1 MSDCL
6 GGKHLQVSTQE
17 NVRGAEVERFLVL
30 QMLYIFFCFAEV
42 VGSSCVKRDFLCNQ
56 EKNTHNDNTL
66 PLTNSSPLKIGTW
79 ETILSF
85 LGWRIFR
92 GVLLVSGRVNQ
103 RNFWKIVM
111 FFFLKVET
119 SVWGLC
125 GTTFIMILRS
135 ISVDLRAILKGQ
147 FYGAQNDPKV
157 SRKRLVKN
165 FIPFGPI
172 CAYIHIYI

>member
-1 MSDCL
+1 MKDVKVAIPTQNMRVGAT
-6 GGKHLQVSTQE
+6 GGKTKNSSSKTQRWQFRVRISGVFFMGICNFGNLIGPPNPPPHPWDVRVPRRE
-17 NVRGAEVERFLVL
+17 NFAGFHPRECAWSRGGKILGTTNVI
-30 QMLYIFFCFAEV
+30 YFFCFAEV

-103 RNFWKIVM
+103 RNF
-111 FFFLKVET
+111 
-119 SVWGLC
+119 
-125 GTTFIMILRS
+125 
-135 ISVDLRAILKGQ
+135 
-147 FYGAQNDPKV
+147 
-157 SRKRLVKN
+157 
-165 FIPFGPI
+165 
-172 CAYIHIYI
+172 